1 MALTLSQ
8 IGIETSNT
16 VEAWHVTQSIDA
28 FTGTEA
34 YDISLSGSLDM
45 TGPVSLQGSGVSI
58 NSPSITITDNS
69 SPTSLSIQTTLTDGS
84 TITSNTGTEI
94 NFHDAGNGSTGY
106 FRIPIAQTSNGGL
119 RAGMMYW
126 DDASGNLYIY
136 SENTSAWMSAS
147 FA

>member
-58 NSPSITITDNS
+58 NSPSITITDNY
-69 SPTSLSIQTTLTDGS
+69 SPTSLSIQTTLTDDS